1 MNYGEYFPIDVL
13 NGEGT
18 RASLFLSGCEH
29 NCRGCFNQAMLSPS
43 YGKPFDKDMEDRIIA
58 DLQDTDIPRRGLSL
72 LGGDPL
78 FPANREGVLKLLKRV
93 REECPTKDIWLWTG
107 YSMDMAMPKIVH
119 EIIALCNTVIDGKFE
134 QEKYNPSLLWRGS
147 SNQRIIQIFQKTC

>member
-43 YGKPFDKDMEDRIIA
+43 YGKLFDKEAEDLIIR

-78 FPANREGVLKLLKRV
+78 FPRNIEGVAQLVKRV
-93 REECPTKDIWLWTG
+93 KKECPTKDIWLWTG
-107 YSMDMAMPKIVH
+107 YSMDGTLSASAL
-119 EIIALCNTVIDGKFE
+119 EIIRLCDVVIDGKFE
-134 QEKYNPSLLWRGS
+134 QDKYDPSLKWRGS

>member
-1 MNYGEYFPIDVL
+1 
-13 NGEGT
+13 
-18 RASLFLSGCEH
+18 
-29 NCRGCFNQAMLSPS
+29 MLSPS